1 MQAAGRILSIQAGKV
16 APLRPQA
23 GGEALVVRSAIAKSV
38 ISSLAAPQGVAATR
52 LGLAGDEQA
61 DPEVH
66 GGIEKAVYVYPAAHY
81 GHWQQFLG
89 RSQALPFGS
98 LGENL
103 TVEGLSEADLW
114 LGDTLQI
121 GACTFVVTQPR
132 RPCHKL
138 ATWLG
143 NPRVGREML
152 LQGITGWYL
161 AVETP
166 GEIRAGDLI
175 DVLPGTRQVALAER
189 VRQMTRRV
197 DLD

>member
-1 MQAAGRILSIQAGKV
+1 MHAAGRILSIQAGKV

-23 GGEALVVRSAIAKSV
+23 GGEVLAVRSAIAKTV
-38 ISSLAAPQGVAATR
+38 ISSLATPQVVASTR
-52 LGLAGDEQA
+52 LGLSGDEQA

-81 GHWQQFLG
+81 AHWQHFLDRPQG
-89 RSQALPFGS
+89 LPHGS

-103 TVEGLSEADLW
+103 TVEGLTEADLW

-121 GACTFVVTQPR
+121 GSCTFIVTQPR

-138 ATWLG
+138 ASWLG
-143 NPRVGREML
+143 SPRVGREML
-152 LQGITGWYL
+152 LRGITGWYL

-175 DVLPGTRQVALAER
+175 EVLPGTRQVTLAER

>member
-1 MQAAGRILSIQAGKV
+1 MQDAGRILSIQVGKV

-23 GGEALVVRSAIAKSV
+23 GGEALAVRSAIGKAV
-38 ISSLAAPQGVAATR
+38 ISSLTAPQVVVSTR
-52 LGLAGDEQA
+52 LGLSGDEQA

-66 GGIEKAVYVYPAAHY
+66 GGIEKAVYAYPAAHY
-81 GHWQQFLG
+81 AHWQHFLG
-89 RSQALPFGS
+89 RPGALPWGS

-103 TVEGLSEADLW
+103 TIEGLTEADLW
-114 LGDTLQI
+114 LGDSLQI
-121 GACTFVVTQPR
+121 GTCSFVVTQPR

-138 ATWLG
+138 ASWLG

-152 LQGITGWYL
+152 LRGITGWYL
-161 AVETP
+161 AVESP
-166 GEIRAGDLI
+166 GEIRAGDAI
-175 DVLPGTRQVALAER
+175 TVLPGTRQVALSER

>member
-1 MQAAGRILSIQAGKV
+1 MQDAGRILSIQAGKV

-23 GGEALVVRSAIAKSV
+23 GGEALAVRSAIAKAV
-38 ISSLAAPQGVAATR
+38 ISSLAAPQSVAVAR

-61 DPEVH
+61 DPAVH
-66 GGIEKAVYVYPAAHY
+66 GGIEKAVYAYPAAHY
-81 GHWQQFLG
+81 AHWQRFLG
-89 RSQALPFGS
+89 RAQALPFGS

-103 TVEGLSEADLW
+103 TVEGLTEADLW
-114 LGDTLQI
+114 LGDTLLI
-121 GACTFVVTQPR
+121 GACTFLVTQPR

-138 ATWLG
+138 ASWLG
-143 NPRVGREML
+143 DARVGREML
-152 LQGITGWYL
+152 QQGITGWYL

-166 GEIRAGDLI
+166 GEIRAGDGI
-175 DVLPGTRQVALAER
+175 TVLPGTRQVALAER

>member
-1 MQAAGRILSIQAGKV
+1 MLAAGRILSIQAGKV

-23 GGEALVVRSAIAKSV
+23 GGETLAVRSAIAKTV
-38 ISSLAAPQGVAATR
+38 ISSLASQQPVAAAR

-61 DPEVH
+61 DAEVH
-66 GGIEKAVYVYPAAHY
+66 GGIEKAVYAYPAAHY
-81 GHWQQFLG
+81 AHWQHFLS
-89 RSQALPFGS
+89 RPDSLPFGS

-103 TVEGLSEADLW
+103 TVEGLTEADLW
-114 LGDTLQI
+114 LGDSLRI
-121 GACTFVVTQPR
+121 GSCTFLVTQPR

-138 ATWLG
+138 ASWLG

-166 GEIRAGDLI
+166 GEIRAGDVI
-175 DVLPGTRQVALAER
+175 EVLPGTRQVALSER